1 MNAALPGAPLPQP
14 FFMDTSRGTR
24 FCVHHAPLPLARG
37 AVLYLHPFAEEMN
50 KSRRMAA
57 LQSRAFAGNGFAVL
71 QMDLFGCGDSCGD
84 FNAARW
90 EIWKE
95 DVATGLAWLAARHE
109 GVPLYLWGLRLGGLL
124 ALDAACTHRVDG
136 IILWQPV
143 VSGKQC
149 VNQFLR
155 TRLAQGLFEG
165 GEIGSTAGLRAQL
178 IGHGSIEI
186 AGYELAADLVHAID
200 RCEAVRMVP
209 RAQMV
214 EWIATGSPAE
224 APAASVAARLQTL
237 WPDSTVRFRH
247 VAGPPFW
254 ATTEITESHALLGVT
269 LDSFGSMQ
277 R

>member
-1 MNAALPGAPLPQP
+1 MNAALPSAPPLEP

-24 FCVHHAPLPLARG
+24 FCIYHAPRGLARG

-57 LQSRAFAGNGFAVL
+57 LQSRAFAQNGFAVL

-84 FNAARW
+84 FSAARW
-90 EIWKE
+90 EFWKE
-95 DVATGLAWLAARHE
+95 DVESGLVWLAERQPGA
-109 GVPLYLWGLRLGGLL
+109 PIYLWGLRLGGLL
-124 ALDAACTHRVDG
+124 ALDVACTHSVDG

-143 VSGKQC
+143 ISGKQC

-155 TRLAQGLFEG
+155 TRLARGLMDG
-165 GEIGSTAGLRAQL
+165 GDMASTAGLRAQL

-186 AGYELAADLVHAID
+186 AGYELAAALVHALD
-200 RCEAVRMVP
+200 RCEASQMRP
-209 RAQMV
+209 RTRLV
-214 EWIATGSPAE
+214 EWIATSTPAE
-224 APAASVAARLQTL
+224 GSAAAIAARMQAA
-237 WPDSTVRFRH
+237 WRDSEVRFRH

-269 LDSFGSMQ
+269 LDSFGSLQ